1 MNSNESTSFMRISV
15 VSFIFVWLLFP
26 LHNLLY
32 TLLCCLD
39 LDYVLLNSKHFLV
52 LLLSQGNP
60 LNEKYLILVL
70 INSFCKCLDHF
81 CYNGEFQEFYHH
93 LIVNS
98 GSSSSFLIQFYINY
112 LKKCWLVNF
121 QLIKLINLFLIFF
134 CL

>member
-70 INSFCKCLDHF
+70 INSFCKCLAHF

-93 LIVNS
+93 LIVNL